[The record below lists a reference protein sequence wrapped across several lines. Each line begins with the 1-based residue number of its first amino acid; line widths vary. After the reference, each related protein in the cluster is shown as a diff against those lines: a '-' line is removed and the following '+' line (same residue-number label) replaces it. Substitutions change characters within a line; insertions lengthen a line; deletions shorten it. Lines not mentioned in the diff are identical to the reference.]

1 MTEVGTAALLFL
13 SLTAVALLVAIF
25 SNVIDTATDFRRRQ
39 AHGHIRRDPWSSALV

>member
-25 SNVIDTATDFRRRQ
+25 SHAIDTHTHFRRHQ
-39 AHGHIRRDPWSSALV
+39 AGSHRRHDPWGSDFV